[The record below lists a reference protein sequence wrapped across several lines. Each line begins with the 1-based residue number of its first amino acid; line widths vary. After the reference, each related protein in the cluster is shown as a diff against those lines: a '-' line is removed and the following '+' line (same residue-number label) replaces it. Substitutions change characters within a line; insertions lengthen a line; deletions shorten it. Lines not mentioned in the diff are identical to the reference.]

1 MTKDQAADILDVT
14 EGTVMRYV
22 REGLIR
28 VKQVKGRVA
37 GWLPVRPL
45 ILFGPDVQKLNR
57 LRVKYGVRE
66 GMRRARGGK

>member
-28 VKQVKGRVA
+28 LRYWGN
-37 GWLPVRPL
+37 VRPTDL
-45 ILFGPDVQKLNR
+45 DGKDVQKLNR